1 MECVSIS
8 FKEGSLMSRVYN
20 QFCIKCG
27 EDTPHE
33 DLDKKMSCIVCYE
46 TMPTPTDPYL
56 YDDEGEALDMLDQ
69 EEDIDSLDEIRDKE
83 YSDWDNG
90 YNYDDWN

>member
-1 MECVSIS
+1 
-8 FKEGSLMSRVYN
+8 
-20 QFCIKCG
+20 
-27 EDTPHE
+27 
-33 DLDKKMSCIVCYE
+33 
-46 TMPTPTDPYL
+46 MPTPTDPDL

-83 YSDWDNG
+83 YSDCDNG

>member
-1 MECVSIS
+1 
-8 FKEGSLMSRVYN
+8 MSRVYN

-46 TMPTPTDPYL
+46 TMPHPTDPYE
-56 YDDEGEALDMLDQ
+56 DDGALDMLDH
-69 EEDIDSLDEIRDKE
+69 E
-83 YSDWDNG
+83 
-90 YNYDDWN
+90 

>member
-1 MECVSIS
+1 
-8 FKEGSLMSRVYN
+8 MSRVYN

-46 TMPTPTDPYL
+46 TMPHPTDPYE
-56 YDDEGEALDMLDQ
+56 DDGTLDMLDH

-83 YSDWDNG
+83 YKDWDNG
-90 YNYDDWN
+90 YNYDDWNQVDTT